1 MNRLCGVVGACAF
14 ACLVLAPS
22 IALAQASIAGVV
34 RDASG
39 AVLPGATVEASSP
52 VLIERVRSVSTDG
65 SGQYQ
70 IVNLRPGLYSVTFT
84 LPGFSTVRRENI
96 ELTGSN
102 TVTVNADMAVGSVAE
117 TLTVTGESPIVDV
130 QNTRRN
136 VVISQDVVAALP
148 TGRSSY
154 NLAVLIPGVSQS
166 PTGTGAGT

>member
-84 LPGFSTVRRENI
+84 LSGFTTVRRENI

-102 TVTVNADMAVGSVAE
+102 TVTVNADLTVGNVTE
-117 TLTVTGESPIVDV
+117 TLTVTGESPTVDI
-130 QNTRRN
+130 QNTQKN
-136 VVISQDVVAALP
+136 TVISDQVVSALP
-148 TGRSSY
+148 SGRSQY
-154 NLAVLIPGVSQS
+154 AVAVLVPGIGIDAHGRPSM
-166 PTGTGAGT
+166 P